1 MDPHTTKIPEVLEL
15 YLQLS
20 QYPILAHRIRDRMRR
35 ELFRRGVIGREAF
48 EEEAKQKAVVSQR
61 REGLRDPVAQESMDV
76 WKERLEQI
84 RDHLTDFY
92 FAYNL
97 PHTLFEEIVRDVL
110 AEGAPVPPASLS
122 FNPELAPQS
131 MLLAQAKEYA
141 ALPTDE
147 QQEILHHLK
156 EITVVLTKSM
166 VSDQMAFVGLARDF
180 FEPADFEEIA
190 ERRIGRGKIG
200 GKAAGMM
207 LAWKM
212 LQRELTEDLR
222 DLVQQVVI
230 PESYFIGADVFYDFL
245 AVNELTESVNQKYK
259 TEEEI
264 QSDYPDIQEA
274 YVRGRFP
281 NHVTLGLQALLEE
294 VGRDPLIVR
303 SSSLLEDN
311 FGFSFAGKY
320 DSFFCPNQGTPEENL
335 DALTGAIRRVYASV
349 FSPDALLY
357 RKRMGLVDYDER
369 MAILIQKVQGERYGD
384 FFFPTVAGVGL
395 SRNPYRWSRRI
406 QPEDGLLRLVW
417 GLGTR
422 AVDRVARDHPRTVAL
437 SHPKLRPETGADEIR
452 KYSQHFVDLIDLRA
466 NVFRT
471 LAVGELL
478 EQSYPHIRLVASED
492 KGSYLQP
499 VYVSG
504 RLNESRYILTFDELL
519 KNHEFVSLM
528 RGVLRKLETHYG
540 RPVDIEFTVE
550 VPRETGRR
558 FTLHLLQCRPQSW
571 LEGGISIDVPVEDV
585 PKRDIV
591 FFSQRMVP
599 HGQVEKIR
607 YIVYV
612 DPMAYDRAPDQSTRL
627 EVARLVGRV
636 NRRLAGERFILM
648 GPGRWG
654 TSNVELGL
662 KVSYSEIHN
671 AQALVEIAR
680 TGREGTPEVS
690 YGTHFFQDLVES
702 HIYPMPLYLGD
713 PATVFNRRLL
723 DEAPNDLPAL
733 LPADAA
739 MARYVKV
746 IDVPAM
752 ADGRHVDLVMDSIE
766 DQGLAYL
773 R

>member
-1 MDPHTTKIPEVLEL
+1 MDPQPAKIPEVLEL

-20 QYPILAHRIRDRMRR
+20 QYPILSHRIRDRMRQ
-35 ELFRRGVIGREAF
+35 ELFRRGVISREAF

-61 REGLRDPVAQESMDV
+61 REGLQDPFAEESMDV
-76 WKERLEQI
+76 WKARLEQI

-97 PHTLFEEIVRDVL
+97 PHSLFEEIVRDVV
-110 AEGAPVPPASLS
+110 AQEAPLPPGSLS

-141 ALPTDE
+141 ALPTDQ
-147 QQEILHHLK
+147 QQEIFHHLK

-166 VSDQMAFVGLARDF
+166 VSDQMAFVGLAKDY
-180 FEPADFEEIA
+180 FEPADFEQIA

-212 LQRELTEDLR
+212 LQCELTGDLR
-222 DLVQQVVI
+222 DLVQRVVI
-230 PESYFIGADVFYDFL
+230 PDSYFVGADVFYDFL
-245 AVNELTESVNQKYK
+245 AVNELAESVNQKYK
-259 TEEEI
+259 TEEEVR
-264 QSDYPDIQEA
+264 SDYPHIQEA

-281 NHVTLGLQALLEE
+281 DHVVLGLQALMDE
-294 VGRDPLIVR
+294 VGRAPLVVR

-320 DSFFCPNQGTPEENL
+320 DSFFCPNQGTREENR

-384 FFFPTVAGVGL
+384 YFFPMVAGVGL

-406 QPEDGLLRLVW
+406 RPEDGLLRLVW

-422 AVDRVARDHPRTVAL
+422 AVDRVARDHPRMVAL
-437 SHPKLRPETGADEIR
+437 SHPNLRPENNAEEIR
-452 KYSQHFVDLIDLRA
+452 KYSQHFVDLIDLEGNA
-466 NVFRT
+466 FRT
-471 LAVGELL
+471 LPVGDLL
-478 EQSYPHIRLVASED
+478 QHGYPHIRLVASED

-499 VYVSG
+499 VYAPGGMNNPRFV
-504 RLNESRYILTFDELL
+504 LTFAELL
-519 KNHEFVSLM
+519 KNQGFVSLM
-528 RGVLRKLETHYG
+528 QGVVQKLEEHYG

-550 VPRETGRR
+550 ASRETGGG

-571 LEGGISIDVPVEDV
+571 FEGGISIDVPVEDV
-585 PKRDIV
+585 PESDIL

-599 HGQVEKIR
+599 HGKVTRIR

-612 DPMAYDRAPDQSTRL
+612 DPAQYDRAPDHSTRL
-627 EVARLVGRV
+627 EVARAVGRL

-671 AQALVEIAR
+671 ARALVEIAR
-680 TGREGTPEVS
+680 TGREGAPEVS

-702 HIYPMPLYLGD
+702 QIYPMPLYLGD
-713 PATVFNRRLL
+713 PATMFNRRLL
-723 DEAPNDLPAL
+723 DEAPNLLAEL
-733 LPADAA
+733 LPEDAA
-739 MARYVKV
+739 LSQYVKV
-746 IDVPAM
+746 IDVPAI
-752 ADGRHVDLVMDSIE
+752 ADGRHVDLLMDSIE
-766 DQGLAYL
+766 DKGLAYL